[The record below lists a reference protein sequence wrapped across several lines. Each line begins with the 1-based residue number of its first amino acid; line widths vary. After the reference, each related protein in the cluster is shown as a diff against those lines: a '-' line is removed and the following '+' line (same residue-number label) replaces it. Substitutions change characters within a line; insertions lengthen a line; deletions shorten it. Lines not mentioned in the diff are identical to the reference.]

1 MVSSSHKRCSRLDST
16 RFVWDACI
24 DPSDHI
30 SHLLVTLLIYER
42 VTSINSLDGSDY
54 RTFTKLINMSN
65 KLEHGGPHNS
75 GGPTSIT
82 NISSQIARAIR
93 SGTSALSDWIL
104 DWTPFVLVVT
114 YFIVT
119 TAIFVLCNEG
129 TIKVF
134 YFFYMAT
141 NFYIAATC
149 VIESFLGLTPVRD
162 ARKAAIAVQECQ
174 QFPSDL
180 NGKVKDLPII
190 NIVIVAYLPNE
201 KVSLHRGYHDPRRT
215 QRKGT
220 L

>member
-1 MVSSSHKRCSRLDST
+1 
-16 RFVWDACI
+16 
-24 DPSDHI
+24 
-30 SHLLVTLLIYER
+30 
-42 VTSINSLDGSDY
+42 
-54 RTFTKLINMSN
+54 MS
-65 KLEHGGPHNS
+65 KEVEHGEPYS
-75 GGPTSIT
+75 GVKSPIT
-82 NISSQIARAIR
+82 NIATQAARAVR

-141 NFYIAATC
+141 NFYIAAAC

-162 ARKAAIAVQECQ
+162 ARKAAIAVEGCG

-180 NGKVKDLPII
+180 NGKAKDLPII
-190 NIVIVAYLPNE
+190 DVVIVAYLPNE
-201 KVSLHRGYHDPRRT
+201 KVSHSMEQGFTLSMCELLSEERCTLTLIRTSFETRCSTPAKNLST
-215 QRKGT
+215 QRRS
-220 L
+220 